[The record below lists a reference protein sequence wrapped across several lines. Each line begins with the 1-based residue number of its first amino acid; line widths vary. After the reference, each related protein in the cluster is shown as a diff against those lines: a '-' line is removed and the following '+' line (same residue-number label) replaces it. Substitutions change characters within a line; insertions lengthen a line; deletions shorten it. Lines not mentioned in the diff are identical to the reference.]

1 MFSAKEIAA
10 KLRQFEP
17 TAEQEAIIEADPAGT
32 YRVIAGAGSGKTET
46 MAQRVLWLV
55 TNQHVA
61 PGEVLGL
68 TFTRKA
74 AGELGRR
81 ISERLAELG
90 TSGVVVTG
98 DEFDS
103 PNVATYNSFASRLY
117 REYAALLGRDPD
129 AQVLSEASAWGLAR
143 TVVVASK
150 DPALL
155 NWDYSLG
162 ELTRVVRLLA
172 SRVSENSVGLEDI

>member
-1 MFSAKEIAA
+1 MFSAKEIAR

-32 YRVIAGAGSGKTET
+32 YRVIAGAGAGKTET

-55 TNQHVA
+55 ANQHVA

-103 PNVATYNSFASRLY
+103 PHVATYNSFASRLY
-117 REYAALLGRDPD
+117 REYAAAANGTLAAAAVP
-129 AQVLSEASAWGLAR
+129 ASLSAPIMRSAGF
-143 TVVVASK
+143 
-150 DPALL
+150 
-155 NWDYSLG
+155 
-162 ELTRVVRLLA
+162 
-172 SRVSENSVGLEDI
+172 